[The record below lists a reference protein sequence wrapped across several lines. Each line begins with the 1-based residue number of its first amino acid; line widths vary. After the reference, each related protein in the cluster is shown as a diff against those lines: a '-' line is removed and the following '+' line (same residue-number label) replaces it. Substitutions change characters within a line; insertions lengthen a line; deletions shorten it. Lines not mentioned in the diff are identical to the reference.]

1 MMLYAL
7 IVMVAATGDNPFA
20 IPFVRTPSLTL
31 QECQREAAIYLSLKG
46 RTDLVA
52 TCVLEES
59 RLL

>member
-7 IVMVAATGDNPFA
+7 IVMIASTASNPFSV
-20 IPFVRTPSLTL
+20 PFVHTPSLTL
-31 QECQREAAIYLSLKG
+31 QECQRQAASYLSLKG
-46 RTDLVA
+46 RADLVA